1 MFRLSEDG
9 LHIMFWPEDR
19 RCEDCE
25 LRGALRRDGAPRRH
39 PWYGF
44 RLTQGCE
51 GCGGSGRSSR
61 DHTLYFIPVDEFIRR
76 LTSKQRFVF
85 TNRLMFVNGN
95 GHKRMSQVE
104 LAQAMGVSQPAVSQL
119 EQAVVGKMYRLTHG
133 SSSRQVTAA
142 DTAVSKALSPGSG
155 YVYFIQ
161 AGGDE
166 GAIKIGWTEKDVHRR
181 LRSLQ
186 HANPETLTLLGRFP
200 RPPGPSEKAVHRRF
214 ADDRIRGEWF
224 RCSPAL
230 LLFIK
235 EKCGLSTSP
244 TL

>member
-1 MFRLSEDG
+1 VFRLSEDG

-104 LAQAMGVSQPAVSQL
+104 LAQAMGVSQPAVHYL
-119 EQAVVGKMYRLTHG
+119 EQAVIDKLNALTRASGRVLLPADVAAKM
-133 SSSRQVTAA
+133 
-142 DTAVSKALSPGSG
+142 
-155 YVYFIQ
+155 
-161 AGGDE
+161 
-166 GAIKIGWTEKDVHRR
+166 
-181 LRSLQ
+181 
-186 HANPETLTLLGRFP
+186 
-200 RPPGPSEKAVHRRF
+200 RF
-214 ADDRIRGEWF
+214 AAPGRPRKKN
-224 RCSPAL
+224 P
-230 LLFIK
+230 
-235 EKCGLSTSP
+235 
-244 TL
+244 